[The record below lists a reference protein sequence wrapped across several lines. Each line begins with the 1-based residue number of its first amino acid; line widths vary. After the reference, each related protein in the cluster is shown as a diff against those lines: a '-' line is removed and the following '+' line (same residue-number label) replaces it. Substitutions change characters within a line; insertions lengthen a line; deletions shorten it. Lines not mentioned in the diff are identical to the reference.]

1 MSLNSKKIC
10 FSLVLAAAA
19 GGYTTCIEMPQSIPP
34 VVNKEAFLLKKKLAT
49 EKAVVDFA
57 LWGGLVPSSLDKI
70 KELKQYAESHN
81 IDLLAFVS
89 KQRNF
94 WEKLIHKSVTENV
107 ALSSDIP
114 MMVVHLHDKV

>member
-1 MSLNSKKIC
+1 M
-10 FSLVLAAAA
+10 AAAA

-70 KELKQYAESHN
+70 KELKEEGCVAFKAFTSDAGPDYEMCSDY
-81 IDLLAFVS
+81 DLLEGMKIVKAVGG
-89 KQRNF
+89 
-94 WEKLIHKSVTENV
+94 LVGIHAEND
-107 ALSSDIP
+107 SICR
-114 MMVVHLHDKV
+114 K